1 MVSTATGIKMSKKA
15 DLEHIRDRLVALAG
29 TRTRVILVCN
39 RKSTGYKR
47 VEKEVVTTLREFILQ
62 QKGITFLRFD
72 VESPTLEENAK
83 RLASLIGDGDV
94 VLVAGGDGTAGI
106 GVNGIM
112 QSGKAA
118 KFYVIPYG
126 NFNDIIQELRGNS
139 GKQVYPIEALIDGK
153 HFRYALA
160 YFTVGM
166 MAESTKIFD
175 DEKIRRKLR
184 KSKFNL
190 IFSLKT
196 LLMWFFV
203 NRKKD
208 YITID
213 GQKYSDI
220 LVVNGKN
227 VARLMKGGEY
237 YLGETFLYTE
247 QRLNNFFAMVFF
259 MLQAMFSGIPGRKLK
274 EKTIHF
280 EEKQRIFIQSEGEY
294 KDLVVQE
301 ISFSKSKKSIEIL

>member
-1 MVSTATGIKMSKKA
+1 MSKKA
-15 DLEHIRDRLVALAG
+15 DLEHIKIRLNELAG
-29 TRTRVILVCN
+29 VRTRVILVCN
-39 RKSTGYKR
+39 CKSTGHKR
-47 VEKEVVTTLREFILQ
+47 VEKEVVKPLREFILR
-62 QKGITFLRFD
+62 QKGMTFLRFD
-72 VESPTLEENAK
+72 VESPTLEENAEK
-83 RLASLIGDGDV
+83 LSKLIMSGDV
-94 VLVAGGDGTAGI
+94 ILTAGGDGTAGI

-112 QSGKAA
+112 QSDKAA

-126 NFNDIIQELRGNS
+126 NFNDIIQILRPNS
-139 GKQVYPIEALIDGK
+139 GKKVFPIEALIDGK

-184 KSKFNL
+184 NSKFNL

-259 MLQAMFSGIPGRKLK
+259 MLQAMFSGIPGKKLK
-274 EKTIHF
+274 NKKIRF

-301 ISFSKSKKSIEIL
+301 ISFLKSKKSIEIL

>member
-1 MVSTATGIKMSKKA
+1 MSKKA
-15 DLEHIRDRLVALAG
+15 DLEHIKIRLKELAG

-83 RLASLIGDGDV
+83 RLANLIGDGDV

-112 QSGKAA
+112 QSGKDA

-126 NFNDIIQELRGNS
+126 NFNDIIQILRSNS
-139 GKQVYPIEALIDGK
+139 GKKVFPIEALIDGK

-175 DEKIRRKLR
+175 DEKVRRKLR

-227 VARLMKGGEY
+227 VARLMKGGDY
-237 YLGETFLYTE
+237 YLGENFLYTE
-247 QRLNNFFAMVFF
+247 QRLNNLFAMVFF
-259 MLQAMFSGIPGRKLK
+259 MLQAMFSGIPGKKLK
-274 EKTIHF
+274 NKTIHF

-301 ISFSKSKKSIEIL
+301 ISFLKSKKSIEIL

>member
-1 MVSTATGIKMSKKA
+1 MSKKA
-15 DLEHIRDRLVALAG
+15 DLEHIKIRLKELAG
-29 TRTRVILVCN
+29 VRTRVILVCN
-39 RKSTGYKR
+39 CKSTGHKR
-47 VEKEVVTTLREFILQ
+47 VEKEVVIPLREFILQ

-83 RLASLIGDGDV
+83 RLANLIGDGDV

-112 QSGKAA
+112 QSGKDA

-126 NFNDIIQELRGNS
+126 NFNDIIQILRSNS
-139 GKQVYPIEALIDGK
+139 GKKVFPIEALIDGK

-175 DEKIRRKLR
+175 DEKVRRKLR

-227 VARLMKGGEY
+227 VARLMKGGDY
-237 YLGETFLYTE
+237 YLGENFLYTE
-247 QRLNNFFAMVFF
+247 QRLNNLFAMVFF

-301 ISFSKSKKSIEIL
+301 ISFLKSKKSIEIL

>member
-15 DLEHIRDRLVALAG
+15 DLEHIKIRLNELAG
-29 TRTRVILVCN
+29 VRTRVILVCN
-39 RKSTGYKR
+39 CKSTGHKR
-47 VEKEVVTTLREFILQ
+47 VEKEVVKPLREFILR
-62 QKGITFLRFD
+62 QKGMTFLRFD
-72 VESPTLEENAK
+72 VESPTLEENAEK
-83 RLASLIGDGDV
+83 LSKLIMSGDV
-94 VLVAGGDGTAGI
+94 ILTAGGDGTAGI

-112 QSGKAA
+112 QSGKDA

-126 NFNDIIQELRGNS
+126 NFNDIIQILRPNS
-139 GKQVYPIEALIDGK
+139 GKRVYPIEALMDGK

-160 YFTVGM
+160 YFTIGM

-175 DEKIRRKLR
+175 DEKVRRKLR

-237 YLGETFLYTE
+237 YLGENFLYTE
-247 QRLNNFFAMVFF
+247 QRLNNLFAMVFF

-301 ISFSKSKKSIEIL
+301 ISFSKSDKSIEIL

>member
-15 DLEHIRDRLVALAG
+15 DLEHIKIRLKELAG
-29 TRTRVILVCN
+29 VRTRVILVCN

-47 VEKEVVTTLREFILQ
+47 VEKEVVVPLREFILQ
-62 QKGITFLRFD
+62 QKGMTFLRFD

-83 RLASLIGDGDV
+83 RLANLIGDGDV
-94 VLVAGGDGTAGI
+94 VIAAGGDGTAGI

-112 QSGKAA
+112 QSGKDA

-126 NFNDIIQELRGNS
+126 NFNDIIQILRPNS
-139 GKQVYPIEALIDGK
+139 GKKVYPIEALIDGK

-175 DEKIRRKLR
+175 DEKVRRKLR

-227 VARLMKGGEY
+227 VARLMKGGDY
-237 YLGETFLYTE
+237 YLGEYFLYTE
-247 QRLNNFFAMVFF
+247 QRLNNLFAMVFF
-259 MLQAMFSGIPGRKLK
+259 MLQAMFSGIPGKKLK
-274 EKTIHF
+274 NKTIYF

-301 ISFSKSKKSIEIL
+301 ISFLKSKKSIEIL

>member
-15 DLEHIRDRLVALAG
+15 DLEHIRERLAALAG
-29 TRTRVILVCN
+29 TRTRVILFCN

-83 RLASLIGDGDV
+83 RLANLIGDGDV

-112 QSGKAA
+112 QSGKDA

-126 NFNDIIQELRGNS
+126 NFNDIIQILRSNS
-139 GKQVYPIEALIDGK
+139 GKKVFPIEALIDGK

-175 DEKIRRKLR
+175 DEKVRRKLR

-259 MLQAMFSGIPGRKLK
+259 MLQAMFSGIPGKKLK
-274 EKTIHF
+274 NKRICF

-301 ISFSKSKKSIEIL
+301 ISFLKGKKSIEIL

>member
-1 MVSTATGIKMSKKA
+1 MVSTAKGIKMSKKA
-15 DLEHIRDRLVALAG
+15 DLEHIKIRLNELAG
-29 TRTRVILVCN
+29 VRTRVILVCN

-47 VEKEVVTTLREFILQ
+47 VEKEVVKPLREFILQ
-62 QKGITFLRFD
+62 QKGMIFLRFD
-72 VESPTLEENAK
+72 VESLMLEENAK
-83 RLASLIGDGDV
+83 RLANLIGDGDV

-112 QSGKAA
+112 QSGKDA

-126 NFNDIIQELRGNS
+126 NFNDIIQILRPNS
-139 GKQVYPIEALIDGK
+139 GKKVYAIEALMDGK

-160 YFTVGM
+160 YFTIGM

-175 DEKIRRKLR
+175 DEKVRRKLR

-301 ISFSKSKKSIEIL
+301 ISFLKSKKSIEIL

>member
-1 MVSTATGIKMSKKA
+1 MASTAKGIKMSRKA
-15 DLEHIRDRLVALAG
+15 DLEHIKIRLKELAG
-29 TRTRVILVCN
+29 VRMRVILVCN
-39 RKSTGYKR
+39 CKSTGHKR
-47 VEKEVVTTLREFILQ
+47 VEKEVVKPLREFILQ
-62 QKGITFLRFD
+62 QKGMTFLRFD

-83 RLASLIGDGDV
+83 RLANLIGDGDV

-112 QSGKAA
+112 QSGKDA

-126 NFNDIIQELRGNS
+126 NFNDIIQILRSNS
-139 GKQVYPIEALIDGK
+139 GKKVFPIEALIDGK

-175 DEKIRRKLR
+175 DEKVRRKLR

-259 MLQAMFSGIPGRKLK
+259 MLQAMFSGIPGKKLK
-274 EKTIHF
+274 NKTIHF

-301 ISFSKSKKSIEIL
+301 ISFLKSKKSIEIL

>member
-1 MVSTATGIKMSKKA
+1 MSKKA
-15 DLEHIRDRLVALAG
+15 DLEHIRERLAVLAG

-83 RLASLIGDGDV
+83 RLANLIGDGDV

-112 QSGKAA
+112 QSGKDA

-126 NFNDIIQELRGNS
+126 NFNDIIQILRSNS
-139 GKQVYPIEALIDGK
+139 GKKVYPIEALVDGK

-175 DEKIRRKLR
+175 DEKVRRKLR

-301 ISFSKSKKSIEIL
+301 ISFLKGKKSIEIL

>member
-1 MVSTATGIKMSKKA
+1 MSKKA
-15 DLEHIRDRLVALAG
+15 DLEHIKIRLNELAG

-47 VEKEVVTTLREFILQ
+47 VEKEVVTPLREFVLQ

-83 RLASLIGDGDV
+83 RLANLIGDGDV

-126 NFNDIIQELRGNS
+126 NFNDIIQILRPNS
-139 GKQVYPIEALIDGK
+139 GKKVYPIEALIDGK

-175 DEKIRRKLR
+175 DEKVRRKLR

-301 ISFSKSKKSIEIL
+301 ISFSKSDKSIEIL

>member
-15 DLEHIRDRLVALAG
+15 DLEHIKIRLNELAG
-29 TRTRVILVCN
+29 VRTRVILVCN
-39 RKSTGYKR
+39 CKSTGHKR
-47 VEKEVVTTLREFILQ
+47 VEKEVVKPLREFILQ
-62 QKGITFLRFD
+62 QKGMTFLRFD
-72 VESPTLEENAK
+72 VESPTLEENAEK
-83 RLASLIGDGDV
+83 LSKLIMSGDV
-94 VLVAGGDGTAGI
+94 ILTAGGDGTAGI

-112 QSGKAA
+112 QSGKDA

-126 NFNDIIQELRGNS
+126 NFNDIIQILRPNS
-139 GKQVYPIEALIDGK
+139 GKKVYPIEALVDGK

-175 DEKIRRKLR
+175 DEKVRRKLR

-259 MLQAMFSGIPGRKLK
+259 MLQAMFSGIPGKKLK
-274 EKTIHF
+274 NKRIRF

-301 ISFSKSKKSIEIL
+301 ISFSKSDKSIEIL

>member
-1 MVSTATGIKMSKKA
+1 MSKKA
-15 DLEHIRDRLVALAG
+15 DLEHIKIRLKELAG

-83 RLASLIGDGDV
+83 RLANLIGDGDV

-112 QSGKAA
+112 QSGKDA

-126 NFNDIIQELRGNS
+126 NFNDIIQILRSNS
-139 GKQVYPIEALIDGK
+139 GKKVFPIEALIDGK

-175 DEKIRRKLR
+175 DEKVRRKLR

-227 VARLMKGGEY
+227 VARLMKGGDY
-237 YLGETFLYTE
+237 YLGENFLYTE
-247 QRLNNFFAMVFF
+247 QRLNNLFAMVFF
-259 MLQAMFSGIPGRKLK
+259 MLQAMFSGIPGKKLK
-274 EKTIHF
+274 NKTIHF

-301 ISFSKSKKSIEIL
+301 ISFSKSDKTIEIL

>member
-1 MVSTATGIKMSKKA
+1 MSKKA
-15 DLEHIRDRLVALAG
+15 DLEHIRERLAALAG
-29 TRTRVILVCN
+29 MRTRVILVCN

-47 VEKEVVTTLREFILQ
+47 VEKEVVTPLREFILQ

-83 RLASLIGDGDV
+83 RLANLIGDGDV

-112 QSGKAA
+112 QSGKDA

-126 NFNDIIQELRGNS
+126 NFNDIIQILRSNS
-139 GKQVYPIEALIDGK
+139 GKKVYPIEALMDGK

-160 YFTVGM
+160 YFTIGM

-175 DEKIRRKLR
+175 DEKVRRKLR

-259 MLQAMFSGIPGRKLK
+259 MLQAMFSGIPGKKLK
-274 EKTIHF
+274 NKRIRF

-301 ISFSKSKKSIEIL
+301 ISFLKSKKSIEIL

>member
-15 DLEHIRDRLVALAG
+15 DLEHIRERLVALAG

-83 RLASLIGDGDV
+83 RLANLIGDGDV

-112 QSGKAA
+112 QSGKDA

-126 NFNDIIQELRGNS
+126 NFNDIIQILRPNS
-139 GKQVYPIEALIDGK
+139 GKKVYPIEALIDGK

-175 DEKIRRKLR
+175 DEKVRRKLR

-227 VARLMKGGEY
+227 VARLMRGGEY

-301 ISFSKSKKSIEIL
+301 ISFSKSDKSIEIL

>member
-1 MVSTATGIKMSKKA
+1 MSKKA
-15 DLEHIRDRLVALAG
+15 DLEHIRERLAVLAG

-47 VEKEVVTTLREFILQ
+47 VEKEVVKPLREFILQ

-83 RLASLIGDGDV
+83 RLANLIGDGDV

-112 QSGKAA
+112 QSGKDA

-126 NFNDIIQELRGNS
+126 NFNDIIQILRSNS
-139 GKQVYPIEALIDGK
+139 GKKVFPIEALIDGK

-175 DEKIRRKLR
+175 DEKVRRKLR

-227 VARLMKGGEY
+227 VARLMRGGEY

-301 ISFSKSKKSIEIL
+301 ISFSKSDKSIEIL

>member
-1 MVSTATGIKMSKKA
+1 MVSTAKGIKMSKKA
-15 DLEHIRDRLVALAG
+15 DLEHIKIRLNELAG
-29 TRTRVILVCN
+29 VRTRVILVCN
-39 RKSTGYKR
+39 CKSTGHKR
-47 VEKEVVTTLREFILQ
+47 VEKEVVKPLREFILQ
-62 QKGITFLRFD
+62 QKGMTFLRFD
-72 VESPTLEENAK
+72 VESPTLEENAEK
-83 RLASLIGDGDV
+83 LSRLIMDGDV
-94 VLVAGGDGTAGI
+94 VLTAGGDGTAGI

-126 NFNDIIQELRGNS
+126 NFNDIIQILRPNS
-139 GKQVYPIEALIDGK
+139 GKRVYPIEALMDGK

-160 YFTVGM
+160 YFTIGM

-175 DEKIRRKLR
+175 DEKVRRKLR

-247 QRLNNFFAMVFF
+247 QRLNNFFAGVFYV
-259 MLQAMFSGIPGRKLK
+259 AGN
-274 EKTIHF
+274 
-280 EEKQRIFIQSEGEY
+280 
-294 KDLVVQE
+294 V
-301 ISFSKSKKSIEIL
+301 

>member
-1 MVSTATGIKMSKKA
+1 MSKKA
-15 DLEHIRDRLVALAG
+15 DLEHIRERLATLAG

-47 VEKEVVTTLREFILQ
+47 VEKEVVTPLREFILQ

-72 VESPTLEENAK
+72 VESPTLEENAEK
-83 RLASLIGDGDV
+83 LSKLIMDGDV

-112 QSGKAA
+112 QSGKDA

-126 NFNDIIQELRGNS
+126 NFNDIIQILRGNS

-175 DEKIRRKLR
+175 DEKVRRRLR

-301 ISFSKSKKSIEIL
+301 ISFSKSDKTIEIL

>member
-15 DLEHIRDRLVALAG
+15 DLEHIRERLVALAG

-47 VEKEVVTTLREFILQ
+47 VEKEVVTPLREFVLQ

-83 RLASLIGDGDV
+83 RLANLIGDGDV

-112 QSGKAA
+112 QSGKDA

-126 NFNDIIQELRGNS
+126 NFNDIIQILRSNS
-139 GKQVYPIEALIDGK
+139 GKKVFPIEALIDGK

-175 DEKIRRKLR
+175 DEKVRRKLR

-301 ISFSKSKKSIEIL
+301 ISFSKSDKSIEIL

>member
-1 MVSTATGIKMSKKA
+1 MSKKA
-15 DLEHIRDRLVALAG
+15 DLEHIKIRLNELAG
-29 TRTRVILVCN
+29 VRTRVILVCN
-39 RKSTGYKR
+39 CKSTGHKR

-83 RLASLIGDGDV
+83 RLANLIGDGDV

-112 QSGKAA
+112 QSGKDA

-126 NFNDIIQELRGNS
+126 NFNDIIQILRSNS
-139 GKQVYPIEALIDGK
+139 GKKVFPIEALIDGK

-175 DEKIRRKLR
+175 DEKVRRKLR

-259 MLQAMFSGIPGRKLK
+259 MLQAMFSGIPGKKLK
-274 EKTIHF
+274 NKTIHF

-301 ISFSKSKKSIEIL
+301 ISFLKSKKSIEIL

>member
-1 MVSTATGIKMSKKA
+1 
-15 DLEHIRDRLVALAG
+15 
-29 TRTRVILVCN
+29 
-39 RKSTGYKR
+39 
-47 VEKEVVTTLREFILQ
+47 
-62 QKGITFLRFD
+62 
-72 VESPTLEENAK
+72 
-83 RLASLIGDGDV
+83 
-94 VLVAGGDGTAGI
+94 
-106 GVNGIM
+106 M
-112 QSGKAA
+112 QSGKDA

-126 NFNDIIQELRGNS
+126 NFNDIIQILRSNS
-139 GKQVYPIEALIDGK
+139 GKKVFPIEALIDGK

-175 DEKIRRKLR
+175 DEKVRRKLR

-259 MLQAMFSGIPGRKLK
+259 MLQAMFSGIPGKKLK
-274 EKTIHF
+274 NKRICF

-301 ISFSKSKKSIEIL
+301 ISFLKGKKSIEIL

>member
-15 DLEHIRDRLVALAG
+15 DLEHIKIRLNELAG
-29 TRTRVILVCN
+29 VRTRVILVCN

-83 RLASLIGDGDV
+83 RLANLIGDGDV

-112 QSGKAA
+112 QSGKDA

-126 NFNDIIQELRGNS
+126 NFNDIIQILRSNS
-139 GKQVYPIEALIDGK
+139 GKKVYPIEALVDGK
-153 HFRYALA
+153 YFRYALA

-175 DEKIRRKLR
+175 DEKVRRKLR

-227 VARLMKGGEY
+227 VARLMKGGDY
-237 YLGETFLYTE
+237 YLGENFLYTE
-247 QRLNNFFAMVFF
+247 QRLNNLFAMVFF
-259 MLQAMFSGIPGRKLK
+259 MLQAMFSGIPGKKLK
-274 EKTIHF
+274 NKRIRF

-301 ISFSKSKKSIEIL
+301 ISFLKSKKSIEIL

>member
-15 DLEHIRDRLVALAG
+15 DLEHIKIRLNELAG
-29 TRTRVILVCN
+29 VRTRVILVCN
-39 RKSTGYKR
+39 CKSTGHKR
-47 VEKEVVTTLREFILQ
+47 VEKEVVKPLREFILR
-62 QKGITFLRFD
+62 QKGMTFLRFD
-72 VESPTLEENAK
+72 VESPTLEENAEK
-83 RLASLIGDGDV
+83 LSKLIMSGDV
-94 VLVAGGDGTAGI
+94 ILTAGGDGTAGI

-112 QSGKAA
+112 QSGKDA

-126 NFNDIIQELRGNS
+126 NFNDIIQILRSNS
-139 GKQVYPIEALIDGK
+139 GKKVFPIEALVDGK

-175 DEKIRRKLR
+175 DEKVRRKLR

-227 VARLMKGGEY
+227 VARLMKGGDY
-237 YLGETFLYTE
+237 YLGENFLYTE
-247 QRLNNFFAMVFF
+247 QRLNNLFAMVFF
-259 MLQAMFSGIPGRKLK
+259 MLQAMFSGIPGKKLK
-274 EKTIHF
+274 NKTIHF

-301 ISFSKSKKSIEIL
+301 ISFSKSNKSIEIL

>member
-1 MVSTATGIKMSKKA
+1 MSKKA
-15 DLEHIRDRLVALAG
+15 DLEHIKIRLKELAG
-29 TRTRVILVCN
+29 VRTRVILVCN

-83 RLASLIGDGDV
+83 RLANLIGDGDV

-112 QSGKAA
+112 QSGKDA

-126 NFNDIIQELRGNS
+126 NFNDIIQILRPNS
-139 GKQVYPIEALIDGK
+139 GKKVYPIEALIDGK

-175 DEKIRRKLR
+175 DEKVRRKLR

-301 ISFSKSKKSIEIL
+301 ISFLKSKKSIEIL

>member
-1 MVSTATGIKMSKKA
+1 MSKKA
-15 DLEHIRDRLVALAG
+15 DLQHIKIRLNELAG
-29 TRTRVILVCN
+29 VRTRVILVCN
-39 RKSTGYKR
+39 CKSTGHKR
-47 VEKEVVTTLREFILQ
+47 VEKEVVKPLREFILR
-62 QKGITFLRFD
+62 QKGMTFLRFD
-72 VESPTLEENAK
+72 VESPTLEENAEK
-83 RLASLIGDGDV
+83 LSKLIMSGDV
-94 VLVAGGDGTAGI
+94 ILTAGGDGTAGI

-112 QSGKAA
+112 QSDKAA

-126 NFNDIIQELRGNS
+126 NFNDIIQILRPNS
-139 GKQVYPIEALIDGK
+139 GKKVYPIEALIDGK

-175 DEKIRRKLR
+175 DEKVRRKLR

-227 VARLMKGGEY
+227 VARLMRGGEY
-237 YLGETFLYTE
+237 YLEETFLYTE

-301 ISFSKSKKSIEIL
+301 ISFSKSDKSIEIL

>member
-15 DLEHIRDRLVALAG
+15 DLEHIRERLVALAG

-47 VEKEVVTTLREFILQ
+47 VEKEVVMPLREFILK

-83 RLASLIGDGDV
+83 RLANLIGDGDV

-301 ISFSKSKKSIEIL
+301 ISFSKSDKSIEIL

>member
-1 MVSTATGIKMSKKA
+1 MVSTAKGIKMSKKA
-15 DLEHIRDRLVALAG
+15 DLEHIKIRLNELAG
-29 TRTRVILVCN
+29 VRTRVILVCN

-47 VEKEVVTTLREFILQ
+47 VEKEVVKPLREFILQ
-62 QKGITFLRFD
+62 QKGMIFLRFD
-72 VESPTLEENAK
+72 VESLMLEENAK
-83 RLASLIGDGDV
+83 RLANLIGDGDV

-112 QSGKAA
+112 QSGKDA

-126 NFNDIIQELRGNS
+126 NFNDIIQILRPNS
-139 GKQVYPIEALIDGK
+139 GKKVYPIEALMDGK

-160 YFTVGM
+160 YFTIGM

-175 DEKIRRKLR
+175 DEKVRRKLR

-190 IFSLKT
+190 IFSLRA

-203 NRKKD
+203 NHKKD
-208 YITID
+208 YITVD

-259 MLQAMFSGIPGRKLK
+259 MLQAMFSGIPGKKLK
-274 EKTIHF
+274 NKTIRF

-301 ISFSKSKKSIEIL
+301 ISFLKSKKSIEIL

>member
-1 MVSTATGIKMSKKA
+1 MVSTAKGIKMSKKA
-15 DLEHIRDRLVALAG
+15 DLEHIKIRLNELAG
-29 TRTRVILVCN
+29 VRTRVILVCN

-47 VEKEVVTTLREFILQ
+47 VEKEVVKPLREFILQ
-62 QKGITFLRFD
+62 QKGMIFLRFD
-72 VESPTLEENAK
+72 VESLMLEENAK
-83 RLASLIGDGDV
+83 RLANLIGDGDV

-112 QSGKAA
+112 QSGKDA

-126 NFNDIIQELRGNS
+126 NFNDIIQILRPNS
-139 GKQVYPIEALIDGK
+139 GKKVYAIEALMDGK

-160 YFTVGM
+160 YFTIGM

-175 DEKIRRKLR
+175 DEKVRRKLR

-203 NRKKD
+203 NHKKD
-208 YITID
+208 YITVD

-259 MLQAMFSGIPGRKLK
+259 MLQAMFSGIPGKKLK
-274 EKTIHF
+274 NKTIHF

-301 ISFSKSKKSIEIL
+301 ISFLKSKKSIEIL

>member
-1 MVSTATGIKMSKKA
+1 MSKKA
-15 DLEHIRDRLVALAG
+15 DLEHIRERLAALAG
-29 TRTRVILVCN
+29 ARTRVILVCN

-47 VEKEVVTTLREFILQ
+47 VEKEVVTPLREFVLQ
-62 QKGITFLRFD
+62 QKGIAFLRFD

-83 RLASLIGDGDV
+83 RLANLIGDGDV

-112 QSGKAA
+112 QSGKDA

-126 NFNDIIQELRGNS
+126 NFNDIIQILRSNS
-139 GKQVYPIEALIDGK
+139 GKKVFPIEALIDGK

-175 DEKIRRKLR
+175 DEKVRRKLR

-301 ISFSKSKKSIEIL
+301 ISFLKSKKSIEIL

>member
-15 DLEHIRDRLVALAG
+15 DLEHIKIRLKELAG

-83 RLASLIGDGDV
+83 RLANLIGDGDV

-112 QSGKAA
+112 QSGKDA

-126 NFNDIIQELRGNS
+126 NFNDIIQILRPNS
-139 GKQVYPIEALIDGK
+139 GKKVYPIEALIDGK

-175 DEKIRRKLR
+175 DEKVRRKLR

-259 MLQAMFSGIPGRKLK
+259 MLQAMFSGIPGKKLK
-274 EKTIHF
+274 NKTIHF

-301 ISFSKSKKSIEIL
+301 ISFLKSKKSIEIL

>member
-1 MVSTATGIKMSKKA
+1 MSKKA
-15 DLEHIRDRLVALAG
+15 DLEHIKIRLNELAG
-29 TRTRVILVCN
+29 VRTRVILVCN

-83 RLASLIGDGDV
+83 RLANLIGDGDV

-112 QSGKAA
+112 QSGKDA

-126 NFNDIIQELRGNS
+126 NFNDIIQILRSNS
-139 GKQVYPIEALIDGK
+139 GKKVYPIEALVDGK
-153 HFRYALA
+153 YFRYALA

-175 DEKIRRKLR
+175 DEKVRRKLR

-227 VARLMKGGEY
+227 VARLMKGGDY
-237 YLGETFLYTE
+237 YLGENFLYTE
-247 QRLNNFFAMVFF
+247 QRLNNLFAMVFF
-259 MLQAMFSGIPGRKLK
+259 MLQAMFSGIPGKKLK
-274 EKTIHF
+274 NKRIRF

-301 ISFSKSKKSIEIL
+301 ISFLKSKKSIEIL

>member
-1 MVSTATGIKMSKKA
+1 MVSTAKGIKMSKKA
-15 DLEHIRDRLVALAG
+15 DLEHIKIRLNELAG
-29 TRTRVILVCN
+29 VRTRVILVCN
-39 RKSTGYKR
+39 CKSTGHKR
-47 VEKEVVTTLREFILQ
+47 VEKEVVKPLREFILR
-62 QKGITFLRFD
+62 QKGMTFLRFD
-72 VESPTLEENAK
+72 VELPTLEENAEK
-83 RLASLIGDGDV
+83 LSRLIMDGDV
-94 VLVAGGDGTAGI
+94 VLAAGGDGTAGI

-112 QSGKAA
+112 QSGKVA

-126 NFNDIIQELRGNS
+126 NFNDIIQILRTNS
-139 GKQVYPIEALIDGK
+139 GKRVYPIEALMDGK

-160 YFTVGM
+160 YFTIGM

-175 DEKIRRKLR
+175 DEKVRRKLR

-247 QRLNNFFAMVFF
+247 QRLNNLFAMVFF
-259 MLQAMFSGIPGRKLK
+259 MLQAMFSGIPGKKLK
-274 EKTIHF
+274 NKTIHF

-301 ISFSKSKKSIEIL
+301 ISFSKSDKTIEIL

>member
-1 MVSTATGIKMSKKA
+1 MSKKA
-15 DLEHIRDRLVALAG
+15 DLEHIRERLAVLAE

-47 VEKEVVTTLREFILQ
+47 VEKEVVTPLRGFVLQ

-83 RLASLIGDGDV
+83 RLANLIGDGDV

-112 QSGKAA
+112 QSGKDA

-126 NFNDIIQELRGNS
+126 NFNDIIQILRPNS
-139 GKQVYPIEALIDGK
+139 GKKVYPIEALVDGK

-175 DEKIRRKLR
+175 DEKVRRKLR

-301 ISFSKSKKSIEIL
+301 ISFSKSNKSIEIL

>member
-1 MVSTATGIKMSKKA
+1 MSKKA
-15 DLEHIRDRLVALAG
+15 DLEHIKIRLNELAG
-29 TRTRVILVCN
+29 VRTRVILVCN
-39 RKSTGYKR
+39 CKSTGHKR
-47 VEKEVVTTLREFILQ
+47 VEKEVVKPLREFILR
-62 QKGITFLRFD
+62 QKGMTFLRFD

-83 RLASLIGDGDV
+83 RLANLIGDGDV

-112 QSGKAA
+112 QSGKDA

-126 NFNDIIQELRGNS
+126 NFNDIIQILRSNS
-139 GKQVYPIEALIDGK
+139 GKKVFPIEALIDGK

-227 VARLMKGGEY
+227 VARLMKGGDY
-237 YLGETFLYTE
+237 YLGENFLYTE
-247 QRLNNFFAMVFF
+247 QRLNNLFAMVFF
-259 MLQAMFSGIPGRKLK
+259 MLQAMFSGIPGKKLK
-274 EKTIHF
+274 NKRIRF

-301 ISFSKSKKSIEIL
+301 ISFLKSKKSIEIL

>member
-15 DLEHIRDRLVALAG
+15 DLEHIKIRLNELAG
-29 TRTRVILVCN
+29 VRTRVILVCN
-39 RKSTGYKR
+39 CKSTGHKR

-83 RLASLIGDGDV
+83 RLANLIGDGDV

-112 QSGKAA
+112 QSGKDA

-126 NFNDIIQELRGNS
+126 NFNDIIQILRSNS
-139 GKQVYPIEALIDGK
+139 GKKVFPIEALIDGK

-175 DEKIRRKLR
+175 DEKVRRKLR

-259 MLQAMFSGIPGRKLK
+259 MLQAMFSGIPGKKLK
-274 EKTIHF
+274 NKTIHF

-301 ISFSKSKKSIEIL
+301 ISFLKSKKSIEIL

>member
-1 MVSTATGIKMSKKA
+1 MSKKA
-15 DLEHIRDRLVALAG
+15 DLEHIRERLAALAG

-83 RLASLIGDGDV
+83 RLANLIGDGDV

-112 QSGKAA
+112 QSGKDA

-126 NFNDIIQELRGNS
+126 NFNDIIQILRSNS
-139 GKQVYPIEALIDGK
+139 GKKVFPIEALIDGK

-160 YFTVGM
+160 YFTLGM

-175 DEKIRRKLR
+175 DEKVRRKLR

-227 VARLMKGGEY
+227 VARLM
-237 YLGETFLYTE
+237 
-247 QRLNNFFAMVFF
+247 
-259 MLQAMFSGIPGRKLK
+259 
-274 EKTIHF
+274 
-280 EEKQRIFIQSEGEY
+280 
-294 KDLVVQE
+294 
-301 ISFSKSKKSIEIL
+301 

>member
-1 MVSTATGIKMSKKA
+1 MSKKA
-15 DLEHIRDRLVALAG
+15 DLEHIRERLAALAG
-29 TRTRVILVCN
+29 TRTRVILFCN

-83 RLASLIGDGDV
+83 RLANLIGDGDV

-112 QSGKAA
+112 QSGKDA

-126 NFNDIIQELRGNS
+126 NFNDIIQILRSNS
-139 GKQVYPIEALIDGK
+139 GKKVFPIEALIDGK

-175 DEKIRRKLR
+175 DEKVRRKLR

-259 MLQAMFSGIPGRKLK
+259 MLQAMFSGIPGKKLK
-274 EKTIHF
+274 NKRICF

-301 ISFSKSKKSIEIL
+301 ISFLKGKKSIEIL

>member
-1 MVSTATGIKMSKKA
+1 MASTAKGIKMSRKA
-15 DLEHIRDRLVALAG
+15 DLEHIKIRLKELAG
-29 TRTRVILVCN
+29 VRTRVILVCN
-39 RKSTGYKR
+39 CKSTGHKR
-47 VEKEVVTTLREFILQ
+47 VEKEVVKPLREFILQ
-62 QKGITFLRFD
+62 QKGMTFLRFD
-72 VESPTLEENAK
+72 VESPTLEENVE
-83 RLASLIGDGDV
+83 RLSKLIMNGDV
-94 VLVAGGDGTAGI
+94 VLTAGGDGTAGI

-126 NFNDIIQELRGNS
+126 NFNDIIQILRPNS
-139 GKQVYPIEALIDGK
+139 GKKVYPIEALMDGK

-160 YFTVGM
+160 YFTIGM

-175 DEKIRRKLR
+175 DEKVRRKLR

-203 NRKKD
+203 NHKKD
-208 YITID
+208 YITVD

-237 YLGETFLYTE
+237 YLGENFLYTE
-247 QRLNNFFAMVFF
+247 QRLNNLFAMVFF
-259 MLQAMFSGIPGRKLK
+259 MLQAMFSGIPGKKLK
-274 EKTIHF
+274 EKMIRF

-301 ISFSKSKKSIEIL
+301 ISFLKSKKSIEIL

>member
-1 MVSTATGIKMSKKA
+1 MASTATGIKMSKKA
-15 DLEHIRDRLVALAG
+15 DLEHIKIRLNELAG
-29 TRTRVILVCN
+29 VRTRVILVCN

-83 RLASLIGDGDV
+83 RLANLIGDGDV

-112 QSGKAA
+112 QSGKDA

-126 NFNDIIQELRGNS
+126 NFNDIIQILRSNS
-139 GKQVYPIEALIDGK
+139 GKKVFPIEALIDGK

-175 DEKIRRKLR
+175 DEKVRRKLR

-227 VARLMKGGEY
+227 VARLMKGGDY
-237 YLGETFLYTE
+237 YLGENFLYTE
-247 QRLNNFFAMVFF
+247 QRLNNLFAMVFF

-301 ISFSKSKKSIEIL
+301 ISFLKSKKSIEIL